1 MLKYI
6 TETDMSFQ
14 ERDNLN
20 FMLCICDIML
30 TAIIIALLLSS
41 SFKPFAIPVIALT
54 GYLLYCTYINNS
66 IGLQQMRKR
75 REKKD

>member
-6 TETDMSFQ
+6 TETEMSLQ
-14 ERDNLN
+14 GRDSLN
-20 FMLCICDIML
+20 FILCVCDIML
-30 TAIIIALLLSS
+30 TIIIIGLLLS